1 METKNSTLNSETQV
15 IYQDN
20 ACSPSRLN
28 RLDRFGNI
36 GRTRIIETTGW
47 IFDKPTTEL
56 DFNLDEFLAEPLINE
71 QEKDIFVSFT
81 QFTNTTG
88 DLSKKYE
95 VIDGELIKT
104 PAAGLV
110 KGTADRLTI
119 TFLEFMK
126 RLSEADSRTAFG
138 YGVHSE
144 IYGNQVGILVNGKQ
158 DPSINVLARTKEFY
172 SYSKGTGIMM
182 IDHDPSVYGPAI
194 SSEKLVQILESIH
207 KGFNKSARIVKPSL
221 SSGIVRVGA
230 DMSSVQGFHLYIP
243 VSNAADIPRYGNVL
257 FQRLWLMDYGFI
269 AVSSNG
275 SLLLRSIVDNAV
287 FSPERLDFVG
297 KPIVN
302 STELE
307 YKPFSSEYM
316 PGVLL
321 DTTLLPDLTSEEL
334 LQLERLIEEKKSEIQ
349 PKALKIQCQWREERI
364 NDIANDG
371 IDKDTA
377 GALVDRFLQGNCKE
391 LYAEFILDFADSK
404 LGKVSVKQVLGNPQM
419 FNEKS
424 LADPI
429 EGKTYG
435 STTAKFYWNDGK
447 PVINSLAHGQNTVY
461 FLKTISSD
469 NTFNDILEKSE
480 IIIDRKSPEIFSEYT
495 PAFSFPSLHG
505 VDVRD
510 GTINTRPLSELG
522 NSQRLIDNHINDLF
536 YISNIKS
543 WLVWNDD
550 SWCWDPDA
558 VFVRSY
564 AKELPTQIYNEGH
577 SHLKDADA
585 FVKWSRLSQKQA
597 TMTSTISILRDCIQM
612 RLPFSIID
620 SNIYQVGINKAR
632 QVINLKTGVVRIAE
646 RSDYLTKSLNVEYL
660 GDSAQ
665 AIRWHTFLD
674 QVFEGDNELIDWI
687 QRWCG
692 YLLTGSTVEHI
703 FLFCYGLGSNGK
715 NVFSG
720 VLLDILGDYARAI
733 ATETVAESK
742 RQAGSAT
749 PDLVDLIGARL
760 AISSETEDN
769 VALSES
775 LIKSVVSGDTM
786 TARGLYCAPVQFT
799 PQFKLMMLGNH
810 KPIIRGTDD
819 GIWRRIRLV
828 PFNKT
833 FTSSERDPFLAEK
846 LRKENPHILAWML
859 EGCLEWQKRGL
870 QDTPKKIVQSTN
882 EYKVEQDLIGTWVDE
897 CCEQK
902 LNHESN
908 STDLYKSYQTWCVDS
923 GLRVAS
929 KVAFSRR
936 LAERGFTTRR
946 SNGKTWISGLV
957 VSLTFHGYGASCSGG

>member
-1 METKNSTLNSETQV
+1 MNSDNNILNSETQV
-15 IYQDN
+15 IYQNNND
-20 ACSPSRLN
+20 CLPS

-36 GRTRIIETTGW
+36 GRTRIIDTTGW

-56 DFNLDEFLAEPLINE
+56 DFDLEEFLAEPLINE

-104 PAAGLV
+104 PAAGLL
-110 KGTADRLTI
+110 KGTADRITI
-119 TFLEFMK
+119 TFSQFMK

-138 YGVHSE
+138 YGLHSE
-144 IYGNQVGILVNGKQ
+144 IYGDQVGILVNGKQ

-172 SYSKGTGIMM
+172 SYPEGTGIMM

-230 DMSSVQGFHLYIP
+230 DMSSVQGFHLYSP
-243 VSNAADIPRYGNVL
+243 VINAADIPRYGNVL

-275 SLLLRSIVDNAV
+275 SLLLRSIIDNAV

-307 YKPFSSEYM
+307 YKPFSPEYM
-316 PGVLL
+316 PGILL
-321 DTTLLPDLTSEEL
+321 DTTLLPDLTGEEL

-349 PKALKIQCQWREERI
+349 PKALKILSQWREERI
-364 NDIANDG
+364 NDIANEG
-371 IDKDTA
+371 IDKNTA

-404 LGKVSVKQVLGNPQM
+404 LRKVSVKQVLDNPQM
-419 FNEKS
+419 FNGKS

-429 EGKTYG
+429 EGRTYG

-632 QVINLKTGVVRIAE
+632 QVINLKTGVVRSAE

-665 AIRWHTFLD
+665 AIRWQTFLD

-897 CCEQK
+897 CCEQNV
-902 LNHESN
+902 NHESN

-957 VSLTFHGYGASCSGG
+957 VKLPFHCYGTSCSGG